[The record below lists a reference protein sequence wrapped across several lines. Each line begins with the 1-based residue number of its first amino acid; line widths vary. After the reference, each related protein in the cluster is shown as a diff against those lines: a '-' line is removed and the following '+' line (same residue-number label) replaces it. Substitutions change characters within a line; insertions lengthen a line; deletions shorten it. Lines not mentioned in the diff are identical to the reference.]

1 MNYTEWRDELKG
13 NLLCVSEG
21 ERRRVLD
28 YYAEAYADRREAGFT
43 EREIIDGF
51 GAPYDAAQRIL
62 AENREAPYAEPQPPR
77 RTEQRV
83 PPPPP
88 PPPPA
93 YGQPQPQQSVPQQNV
108 PAQENEKRNG
118 AAHILICIL
127 LICLTVTAVAAL
139 FIAAVT
145 LISVPLGLA
154 GLGIASLCGTVKAFI
169 SGERAYALYVLGCAL
184 TEIGAGVALA
194 VPLEKLTV
202 LMCRGFNKFL
212 GKVRGYIKGGARK

>member
-77 RTEQRV
+77 RTEQH
-83 PPPPP
+83 
-88 PPPPA
+88 
-93 YGQPQPQQSVPQQNV
+93 VPQQNA
-108 PAQENEKRNG
+108 PAQENEKKSG

-202 LMCRGFNKFL
+202 LMCRGFDKFL
-212 GKVRGYIKGGARK
+212 KKVRGYIKGGARK